1 MATCPEC
8 DADVEVD
15 EVDADVGDE
24 VSCPECGQN
33 LVVSNTNPLELDFA
47 ADDEKTTKTTTM
59 LEDDEDEP
67 TTRTRTTK
75 TKRRTRTGK
84 NER

>member
-8 DADVEVD
+8 DADVEID

-33 LVVSNTNPLELDFA
+33 LVVSGTEPLELDFA
-47 ADDEKTTKTTTM
+47 TDED
-59 LEDDEDEP
+59 EDDEDDDPDEEEEDLEDDD
-67 TTRTRTTK
+67 
-75 TKRRTRTGK
+75 G
-84 NER
+84 EEDEDEAEDGDWDE

>member
-24 VSCPECGQN
+24 VSCAECGQN
-33 LVVSNTNPLELDFA
+33 LVVSSIDPFELDFA
-47 ADDEKTTKTTTM
+47 SDD
-59 LEDDEDEP
+59 DDEDEDDDDAEDEEEDAEEEDDDDEDEAED
-67 TTRTRTTK
+67 K
-75 TKRRTRTGK
+75 DW
-84 NER
+84 EE